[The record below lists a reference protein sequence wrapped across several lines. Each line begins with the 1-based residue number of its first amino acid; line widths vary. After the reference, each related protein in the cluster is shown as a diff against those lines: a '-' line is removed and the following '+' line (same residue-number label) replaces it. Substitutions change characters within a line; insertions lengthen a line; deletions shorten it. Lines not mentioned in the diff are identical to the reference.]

1 MTMLMML
8 MTLFVDDDVDD
19 SGDDTDDD
27 TDDDDNGYK
36 IRIFRSRFSLPVKM
50 LRKKYPAFPSHTFH
64 SVEFNN
70 NNNGIYIALIHRCPK
85 RFTM

>member
-1 MTMLMML
+1 MTML

-27 TDDDDNGYK
+27 TDDDDDNGYK
-36 IRIFRSRFSLPVKM
+36 IRISRSRFSLPVKM
-50 LRKKYPAFPSHTFH
+50 LRKKYRAFPSHTFH